1 MAYNKTPFKMMGKS
15 PMMKAL
21 VGKQKNLPE
30 ALKEKILASPAK
42 QTASEKAKDRLTAA
56 LDANDASRT
65 NRRAAQL
72 ERQAAQQDLKAQ
84 KNDRQKA
91 RKKKRLARKEKTG
104 KTGLGSVIEKAK
116 NKVSPAKKYGH
127 SPVKQTDT
135 KIKDIPEVLENTG
148 KKVIEK
154 GKKVIKD
161 IGNITLSSKERK
173 ACKEKGGRFKKGKC
187 YMPESPAKKKG
198 CSKKY

>member
-21 VGKQKNLPE
+21 VGKQGNLPMH
-30 ALKEKILASPAK
+30 LQEKI
-42 QTASEKAKDRLTAA
+42 KAAP
-56 LDANDASRT
+56 
-65 NRRAAQL
+65 
-72 ERQAAQQDLKAQ
+72 E
-84 KNDRQKA
+84 
-91 RKKKRLARKEKTG
+91 
-104 KTGLGSVIEKAK
+104 
-116 NKVSPAKKYGH
+116 SPAKKYGH

-148 KKVIEK
+148 KKVLEK

-173 ACKEKGGRFKKGKC
+173 ACKKKGGVYRKGKC
-187 YMPESPAKKKG
+187 LMPESPAKKKG
-198 CSKKY
+198 CKYGKSPAKQKFIPDGTPKSKKEMKYDKTAQKAENAAVSGKVRKNSRLVNRANKMNKKNNLGKGKIAKM